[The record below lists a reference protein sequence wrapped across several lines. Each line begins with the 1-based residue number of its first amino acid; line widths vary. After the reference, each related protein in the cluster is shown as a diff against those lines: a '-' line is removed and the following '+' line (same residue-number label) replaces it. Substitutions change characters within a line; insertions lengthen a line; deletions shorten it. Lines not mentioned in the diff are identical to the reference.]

1 MLAISLKW
9 ICSAFSSNLLP
20 LARDTL
26 ESLEI
31 DVHIRFMGG
40 FTPYF
45 QELEHPSRIQVP
57 SEVIAEVEHKD
68 WDEGLCF
75 HEIRSRIL

>member
-1 MLAISLKW
+1 MVA
-9 ICSAFSSNLLP
+9 
-20 LARDTL
+20 
-26 ESLEI
+26 ESKHRKRENTHQQQKKMVP

-45 QELEHPSRIQVP
+45 QELDRPSRIQVP

-75 HEIRSRIL
+75 HEIRSRILW